1 MTEEAKKAEAIQ
13 RAAEH
18 PQPTITRFCR
28 NRRERYG
35 ECDDRPGVLDDQTL
49 PPDSGPRFG
58 NRPQRTRAVAYTMEK
73 LLSVLH
79 PCCPAK
85 ADALCKT
92 RRRVEH
98 GLTTVGL
105 KIHCLG
111 DNREL
116 LNLIEDLGGRSE
128 VIANRFYAHARASVT
143 VILPPVGSACS
154 AIMLLECLETYF
166 EHPIFHNPS
175 YQIQVCSPCR
185 LDGRHAA
192 ILAIAFYLGSDVLRR
207 YCLDDLTTT
216 FSEDTL
222 HGLKHRGRRIVL
234 YDGEGD
240 LDRDFEWWDLEKDR
254 LSIRPQLP
262 FVMERTDVLTCQS
275 ETDIENINLIAT
287 LLSHHQTLAY
297 WKRLGGRFVADVE
310 ALLRRHLL
318 QGMLEVRWIHPATGE
333 IADDT
338 QSFAALQELMAYAF
352 DECARLEKEKRNRW
366 WRRDTFD
373 PPGILAETKAL
384 LQHYRAELLTE
395 SGRLLQ
401 EGTT

>member
-1 MTEEAKKAEAIQ
+1 
-13 RAAEH
+13 
-18 PQPTITRFCR
+18 
-28 NRRERYG
+28 
-35 ECDDRPGVLDDQTL
+35 V
-49 PPDSGPRFG
+49 G
-58 NRPQRTRAVAYTMEK
+58 N
-73 LLSVLH
+73 
-79 PCCPAK
+79 
-85 ADALCKT
+85 
-92 RRRVEH
+92 
-98 GLTTVGL
+98 
-105 KIHCLG
+105 
-111 DNREL
+111 
-116 LNLIEDLGGRSE
+116 
-128 VIANRFYAHARASVT
+128 AR
-143 VILPPVGSACS
+143 S
-154 AIMLLECLETYF
+154 AILLLECLERYF

-185 LDGRHAA
+185 LDGPHAA

-207 YCLDDLTTT
+207 YSLGDLTTT
-216 FSEDTL
+216 FSEAPL
-222 HGLKHRGRRIVL
+222 GGHKHRGRRIVL

-240 LDRDFEWWDLEKDR
+240 LDRDFEWWDLEQDR

-262 FVMERTDVLTCQS
+262 FVTERTDVLTCQS

-318 QGMLEVRWIHPATGE
+318 QGMLEVCWIHPATGE
-333 IADDT
+333 MADDA

-352 DECARLEKEKRNRW
+352 DECARLEKEKRIQW
-366 WRRDTFD
+366 WRRDTSD

>member
-1 MTEEAKKAEAIQ
+1 
-13 RAAEH
+13 
-18 PQPTITRFCR
+18 
-28 NRRERYG
+28 
-35 ECDDRPGVLDDQTL
+35 
-49 PPDSGPRFG
+49 
-58 NRPQRTRAVAYTMEK
+58 VAYTMEN

-111 DNREL
+111 DNWEP
-116 LNLIEDLGGRSE
+116 LNLIKALGGRSE
-128 VIANRFYAHARASVT
+128 VIGTRVYAHARASVT
-143 VILPPVGSACS
+143 VILPPVGNARS
-154 AIMLLECLETYF
+154 AILLLECLERYF

-185 LDGRHAA
+185 LDGPHAA

-207 YCLDDLTTT
+207 YSLGDLTTT
-216 FSEDTL
+216 FSEDTR
-222 HGLKHRGRRIVL
+222 GGYKHRGRRIVL

-240 LDRDFEWWDLEKDR
+240 LDRDFEWWDLEQDR

-262 FVMERTDVLTCQS
+262 FVTERTDVLTCQS

-318 QGMLEVRWIHPATGE
+318 QGKGCSRHAGST
-333 IADDT
+333 
-338 QSFAALQELMAYAF
+338 
-352 DECARLEKEKRNRW
+352 
-366 WRRDTFD
+366 
-373 PPGILAETKAL
+373 
-384 LQHYRAELLTE
+384 
-395 SGRLLQ
+395 
-401 EGTT
+401 

>member
-1 MTEEAKKAEAIQ
+1 M
-13 RAAEH
+13 
-18 PQPTITRFCR
+18 
-28 NRRERYG
+28 
-35 ECDDRPGVLDDQTL
+35 
-49 PPDSGPRFG
+49 
-58 NRPQRTRAVAYTMEK
+58 AYTMEN

-79 PCCPAK
+79 PCCPAE

-111 DNREL
+111 DNWEL
-116 LNLIEDLGGRSE
+116 LNLIKDLGGRSE
-128 VIANRFYAHARASVT
+128 VIGSRVYAHARASVT
-143 VILPPVGSACS
+143 VILPPVGNARS
-154 AIMLLECLETYF
+154 AILLLECLERYF

-185 LDGRHAA
+185 LDGSHAA

-207 YCLDDLTTT
+207 YSLGDLTTT
-216 FSEDTL
+216 FSEDTIGG
-222 HGLKHRGRRIVL
+222 HKHRGRRIVL

-262 FVMERTDVLTCQS
+262 FVTERTDVLTCQS

-287 LLSHHQTLAY
+287 LLSHHQALAY

-318 QGMLEVRWIHPATGE
+318 QGMLEVCWIHPATGE
-333 IADDT
+333 MADDT
-338 QSFAALQELMAYAF
+338 QSFSALQELMAYAF
-352 DECARLEKEKRNRW
+352 DECARLEKEKRNQW
-366 WRRDTFD
+366 WRRDTSD

-384 LQHYRAELLTE
+384 LQHYSAELLAE

-401 EGTT
+401 ERTT

>member
-1 MTEEAKKAEAIQ
+1 M
-13 RAAEH
+13 
-18 PQPTITRFCR
+18 
-28 NRRERYG
+28 
-35 ECDDRPGVLDDQTL
+35 
-49 PPDSGPRFG
+49 
-58 NRPQRTRAVAYTMEK
+58 AYTMES
-73 LLSVLH
+73 LLAVLH
-79 PCCPAK
+79 PHCQVK
-85 ADALCKT
+85 VDALCEN
-92 RRRVEH
+92 RRRIEH

-111 DNREL
+111 NNWEL
-116 LNLIEDLGGRSE
+116 LNLIKALGGRSE
-128 VIANRFYAHARASVT
+128 VIGSRIYAHARASVT
-143 VILPPVGSACS
+143 VILPPVGSARS
-154 AIMLLECLETYF
+154 AMLLLECIEKYF
-166 EHPIFHNPS
+166 GHPIFHNPS

-185 LDGRHAA
+185 LDGPHAA

-207 YCLDDLTTT
+207 YSLGDLTTT
-216 FSEDTL
+216 FSEDTFGG
-222 HGLKHRGRRIVL
+222 HKHRGRRIVL

-240 LDRDFEWWDLEKDR
+240 LDRGFEWWNLEKDR

-262 FVMERTDVLTCQS
+262 FVTERTDVLTCQS

-318 QGMLEVRWIHPATGE
+318 RGMLEVCWIHPATGE
-333 IADDT
+333 MADDT
-338 QSFAALQELMAYAF
+338 QSFSALQELMAYAF
-352 DECARLEKEKRNRW
+352 DERARLEKEKRNRW
-366 WRRDTFD
+366 WWRDTSD

-401 EGTT
+401 ERTT